1 MVAVSIKSGG
11 GANRAM
17 LSTKTNILIVDD
29 DPAVRDALKFSL
41 ELEGFEVHTCRD
53 GAELL
58 AHECLLKSDCIVLDY
73 KMPGIDGLNVLR
85 QLAERQVTVPVIMI
99 TGPVTESLRNRAI
112 RAGASLVLE
121 KPLLDGA
128 LTDKIRELVH

>member
-1 MVAVSIKSGG
+1 M
-11 GANRAM
+11 R
-17 LSTKTNILIVDD
+17 ILIVDD
-29 DPAVRDALKFSL
+29 DPAVRDSLKFSL

-58 AHECLLKSDCIVLDY
+58 AHPCLLKSDCIVLDY
-73 KMPGIDGLNVLR
+73 KMPGLDGLNVLR
-85 QLAERQVTVPVIMI
+85 QLGERQVTVPVIMI
-99 TGPVTESLRNRAI
+99 TGPVTENLRDRAI

-128 LTDKIRELVH
+128 LTDMIRELVH